1 MLVLVGSGNPV
12 KVNAV
17 KDSFSKYFKNVEVK
31 SFATA
36 SGVSDQPFGEDTF
49 TGARNRAMELTLIN
63 RRENLGADF
72 FVGIEGGVLNYFS
85 RWFGFGVM
93 CVMDG
98 NGKTGFGTSPHFE
111 LPQVVVE
118 ELHAGKELGIVMDE
132 LTGKM
137 NTKYHNG
144 AIGFFTN
151 GVMDRKDLY
160 VHGMIVALAPFLH
173 RELFFNQG

>member
-1 MLVLVGSGNPV
+1 MLVLVGSANPV

-17 KDSFSKYFKNVEVK
+17 RDSFSRYFEGVEVK
-31 SFATA
+31 GYATA
-36 SGVSDQPFGEDTF
+36 SKVPDQPFGEETF
-49 TGARNRAMELTLIN
+49 TGAKNRVLGLLEVN
-63 RRENLGADF
+63 SRENLNADY
-72 FVGIEGGVLNYFS
+72 FVGIEGGVLSYFS

-93 CVMDG
+93 CIMDK

-111 LPQVVVE
+111 LPQVVME
-118 ELHAGKELGIVMDE
+118 ELHNGKELGIVMDE

-160 VHGMIVALAPFLH
+160 VHGMTVALAPFLH
-173 RELFFNQG
+173 RELFFSQE

>member
-17 KDSFSKYFKNVEVK
+17 KDSFSKYFENVEVK
-31 SFATA
+31 SFPTG
-36 SGVSDQPFGEDTF
+36 SGVPDQPFGEDTF
-49 TGARNRAMELTLIN
+49 TGAKNRALELVEIN
-63 RRENLGADF
+63 RKNNLNADY

-93 CVMDG
+93 CVVDKA
-98 NGKTGFGTSPHFE
+98 GKTGFGTSPHFE
-111 LPQVVVE
+111 LPQAVVD
-118 ELHAGKELGIVMDE
+118 ELHNGKELGIVMDE

-160 VHGMIVALAPFLH
+160 IQGMIVALAPFLH
-173 RELFFNQG
+173 SELFFDQG